1 MTVKEKKEAPPE
13 KEVPFESEEDK
24 TPNPFDDTPEE
35 SKSVPDEDP
44 DQYIKKNPKAAE
56 RLQKL
61 ESEKQEKE
69 EKLKKAEDDN
79 RLMREYFA
87 EQAERQKQSEEKAD
101 PKEDLKDP
109 QSFKEKLKETWHKDP
124 VEAMSR
130 LVDFKLQ
137 PLAQVYVTDKA
148 ETATKEIESNPKFK
162 QYEPQFKSV
171 WQTVPVVNRTQK
183 MAKFIFDNVRVQD
196 LDKREAEF
204 EKKSRSPEDPPYT
217 EKPTATPPEKEVIT
231 PKERRMMEAFNMNE
245 DEWRSAAKES
255 RGRVI

>member
-1 MTVKEKKEAPPE
+1 MLKSPKEELPDKDDVIDE
-13 KEVPFESEEDK
+13 KEDK
-24 TPNPFDDTPEE
+24 TPNPFDDDPPETKVVE
-35 SKSVPDEDP
+35 EDP

-61 ESEKQEKE
+61 ETEKQEKE
-69 EKLKKAEDDN
+69 EKLKKTEEDN

-87 EQAERQKQSEEKAD
+87 EQAERQKQVEEKAD
-101 PKEDLKDP
+101 HKESKDP
-109 QSFKEKLKETWHKDP
+109 QSFKEELKQTWHKDP

-148 ETATKEIESNPKFK
+148 EIATKDIESNPKYK
-162 QYEPQFKSV
+162 QYEPQFKAV
-171 WQTVPVVNRTQK
+171 WQTVPVVNRTAK

-204 EKKSRSPEDPPYT
+204 EKKSRSPEDPPYS
-217 EKPTATPPEKEVIT
+217 EKPTVTPPEKEVIT
-231 PKERRMMEAFNMNE
+231 PKERRMMEAFGMGE
-245 DEWRSAAKES
+245 DEWRAAAKES

>member
-1 MTVKEKKEAPPE
+1 MADKEKKEVAPK
-13 KEVPFESEEDK
+13 KEEPFESDEDK
-24 TPNPFDDTPEE
+24 TPNPFDDTPDE
-35 SKSVPDEDP
+35 KKPIDEDP

-56 RLQKL
+56 RLQKA
-61 ESEKQEKE
+61 EQEAKEKD
-69 EKLKKAEDDN
+69 EKLKKTEEDN

-87 EQAERQKQSEEKAD
+87 EQAERQKQSEEKAEH
-101 PKEDLKDP
+101 KEGPKDP
-109 QSFKEKLKETWHKDP
+109 QSFKEELKQTWHKDP

-148 ETATKEIESNPKFK
+148 ETATKEIESNPKYK
-162 QYEPQFKSV
+162 QYEPQFKAV
-171 WQTVPVVNRTQK
+171 WQTVPVVNRTPK

-204 EKKSRSPEDPPYT
+204 EKKSRSPEEPPYT
-217 EKPTATPPEKEVIT
+217 EKPTATPPEKEVIA
-231 PKERRMMEAFNMNE
+231 PKERRMMEAFGMSE
-245 DEWRSAAKES
+245 DEWRAAAKES